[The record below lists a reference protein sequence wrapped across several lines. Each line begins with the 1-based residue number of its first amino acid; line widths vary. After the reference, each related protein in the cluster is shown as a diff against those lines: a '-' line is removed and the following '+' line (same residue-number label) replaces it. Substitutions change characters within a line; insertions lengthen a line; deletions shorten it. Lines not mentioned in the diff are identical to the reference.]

1 MATLLDF
8 RRRIRSVK
16 NTQQIT
22 RAMKFVAAARLRR
35 AQESALAA
43 RPYALELARML
54 RSIMSRIEDPEHALL
69 AKRPEKNIL
78 VIVLSGERGL
88 AGAFNSNILRKAGDF
103 LRKNSDKKITV
114 VPVGKKGRDSL
125 RKAGFPFA
133 AEYVN
138 VLSRVEF
145 SVAREISALVTDLY
159 TKEEIDAVYIA
170 FSEFKSVMTAN
181 LKIEKLLPV
190 EDIRDDENPPA
201 GDDKAAQHSAKPDEK
216 TKNDTPVD
224 YIYEQPE
231 QRLLGKLLP
240 RYIETQVLRSML
252 ESSAAEYA
260 ARMVAMDSATK
271 NAGDVIE
278 ALTLHMNKVR
288 QAAITK
294 EIIEIVSGA
303 NYGA

>member
-54 RSIMSRIEDPEHALL
+54 RSIMSRIDEPEHALL

-88 AGAFNSNILRKAGDF
+88 AGAFNSNILRKASDF

-125 RKAGFPFA
+125 RKAGFQFA

-159 TKEEIDAVYIA
+159 AKEEIDAVYIA

-181 LKIEKLLPV
+181 LVIEKLLPV
-190 EDIRDDENPPA
+190 EDVREEEARAQDEN
-201 GDDKAAQHSAKPDEK
+201 AAQHSTNPDEK
-216 TKNDTPVD
+216 KKRDTPID

-231 QRLLGKLLP
+231 EQLLGRLLP